1 MRAWLAS
8 KISSSLDST
17 LISMNE
23 TLKTFIEELW
33 QLGVQISNVLIVTI
47 LGFFYKQGYQSYW
60 DQKNRIK
67 KKKTYSHKKVN
78 RNKKPS
84 PFAQLLN
91 EQNSS
96 PETIGTSSSSNTSNN
111 NTTSKNNSSN
121 ATASTTTKTTNSP
134 NITHYSSGSEG
145 DNSPSLHSTTRQTPT
160 KIRLLHRS
168 SSSVKR
174 SPSLDSASSFL
185 YKYSSSPKHSKK
197 SKRSSYSKED
207 LVHNYEQITTGLFED
222 VRTNLL
228 LFFDAMFGWLR
239 STITSIFNVIGKFR
253 LRSLLFF
260 FISFP
265 FYLPFYIC
273 KLLFF
278 PIILISK
285 IGSFFTKIKKVKD
298 ISNKLI
304 SNKELDIRSVQEI
317 IEQSGYPYEKHHVT
331 TEDGYILLLERIPN
345 KKSKNVLYLQH
356 GIFDNSFAWVANG
369 PAQSLAFAAHD
380 QGYDVFLANLR
391 GNGERLHIN
400 QNISTKEY
408 WSFSMNE
415 HAFLDI
421 PAFIQNIRKI
431 KFKEL
436 CPNFNLSKSSSG
448 SKVNLNNSSSSTNTP
463 TTTTTTT
470 TTTTSSTNNNNN
482 EKIDLN
488 IVSIAHSMGAA
499 VLLMYIVRNRMLK
512 KPHYLSKSIL
522 LSPAG
527 YHKVAPKLVDIL
539 APLINIWLFLYPIHV
554 FRFPSESLKILI
566 AKIYHDVMSNS
577 PTKDLLV
584 YLVSRYL
591 LGGDIKNHPLTTIHN
606 LAYNTFNGTSVK
618 TYRHFWQ
625 IRKSRKFESFDYG
638 PKKNMEMYGSKEP
651 IDFLDHYDLIDIP
664 IHFIMGLKDNLID
677 PANIIKHYSTLK
689 KYHPKYAFLK
699 ASKNGHIE
707 FTLGLDDQ
715 IRSYILN
722 VLDPVPNLL
731 SSSSTATDNLL
742 PRFES
747 CSESLNTIPSS
758 S

>member
-1 MRAWLAS
+1 
-8 KISSSLDST
+8 
-17 LISMNE
+17 MNE
-23 TLKTFIEELW
+23 TFKTFIEEVW
-33 QLGVQISNVLIVTI
+33 QLGVQISNIIIVTI

-67 KKKTYSHKKVN
+67 KKKSSTNKKVHRHKKL
-78 RNKKPS
+78 S

-91 EQNSS
+91 EPQQQAFSPEHNSS
-96 PETIGTSSSSNTSNN
+96 SSNVSSLSTKNTTTSNTTSNNYSSSESDNSPNLTSSSS
-111 NTTSKNNSSN
+111 SS
-121 ATASTTTKTTNSP
+121 
-134 NITHYSSGSEG
+134 
-145 DNSPSLHSTTRQTPT
+145 TRLTPT
-160 KIRLLHRS
+160 KRLLHRTG

-185 YKYSSSPKHSKK
+185 YKYSSTPKSKK
-197 SKRSSYSKED
+197 SKRSSYSQED
-207 LVHNYEQITTGLFED
+207 LVHHYEQITTGLFED

-239 STITSIFNVIGKFR
+239 MTITSIFNRIAKFR
-253 LRSLLFF
+253 IRSLIFF

-273 KLLFF
+273 KVIFF
-278 PIILISK
+278 PIVLISK

-317 IEQSGYPYEKHHVT
+317 IEQSGYPYEKHYVT

-356 GIFDNSFAWVANG
+356 GIFDNSFAWIANG
-369 PAQSLAFAAHD
+369 PAQSLAFAAYD

-400 QNISTKEY
+400 ENISTKDY

-436 CPNFNLSKSSSG
+436 LPNFNLSKSSSSSNIKSNTTTSNTTSNTTTNSNGG
-448 SKVNLNNSSSSTNTP
+448 SSNIPSSSTSANID
-463 TTTTTTT
+463 
-470 TTTTSSTNNNNN
+470 N

-488 IVSIAHSMGAA
+488 IVSMAHSMGAA
-499 VLLMYIVRNRMLK
+499 VLLMYIVRSRMLK

-566 AKIYHDVMSNS
+566 AKIYHDVMGNS

-638 PKKNMEMYGSKEP
+638 PKKNLEMYGSKEP

-677 PANIIKHYSTLK
+677 PANILKHYSTLK

-731 SSSSTATDNLL
+731 SSTNSATL

-747 CSESLNTIPSS
+747 YNENLGSS
-758 S
+758 NSNSISSTSSNNNNII